1 MTSLKG
7 KVCLITG
14 ASRGIGAAIAI
25 RFASLGAKLALTG
38 RDFAALE
45 KTKQLCVEKGLA
57 ENEVFL
63 SVGDLAVDADLK
75 RVFNECTS
83 YYNGT
88 LDVLVNNAGIVTR
101 GSVLNTSI
109 ETFDKTMNINT
120 RPLFYLT
127 HLIWLVTE

>member
-1 MTSLKG
+1 MFLKDFNFRCEDKITSLKG

-14 ASRGIGAAIAI
+14 ASRGIGAEIAI
-25 RFASLGAKLALTG
+25 WFASLGAKLALTG

-45 KTKQLCVEKGLA
+45 KTKQICVEKGLA

-63 SVGDLAVDADLK
+63 SVGDLAVDTDLE

-88 LDVLVNNAGIVTR
+88 LDVLVGIYV
-101 GSVLNTSI
+101 
-109 ETFDKTMNINT
+109 
-120 RPLFYLT
+120 
-127 HLIWLVTE
+127 